1 MNTSLKGPSEKN
13 KFIIRIRGDS
23 ALLLRKRNKSVRETL
38 IMAQDL
44 EEMFGTQTRLVGCSG
59 CGPVLICI
67 MMMSGGGNLN
77 KLIT

>member
-1 MNTSLKGPSEKN
+1 M
-13 KFIIRIRGDS
+13 
-23 ALLLRKRNKSVRETL
+23 RETL
-38 IMAQDL
+38 IMEQDL

-67 MMMSGGGNLN
+67 KMMSGGGNLN